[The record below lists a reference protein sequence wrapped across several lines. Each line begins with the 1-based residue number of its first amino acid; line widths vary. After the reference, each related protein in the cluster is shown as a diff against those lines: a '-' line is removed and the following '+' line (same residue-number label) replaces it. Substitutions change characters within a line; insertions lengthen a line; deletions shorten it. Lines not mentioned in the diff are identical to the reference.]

1 MGVDRRVCAV
11 RRPVAVRRRAPRAV
25 ACARV
30 AAALQFGV
38 RNVGAGCARGAR
50 LPAPGGAA
58 ALGWSRG
65 VGDMCGVAGVV
76 SRCGPAVR
84 RVPAVVTTCGAKR
97 RPGRAGALE
106 NQIPKRVLAWPWAA
120 AGRAAGAGAGAS
132 GDREARRERNRPANP
147 GNGEPNPGDAEG
159 GFRLHVNTR
168 TAKPAIVA
176 VVAVR
181 VWFVKLK

>member
-38 RNVGAGCARGAR
+38 RISATVGAGCARGSR
-50 LPAPGGAA
+50 PPGAPPRWGGLA
-58 ALGWSRG
+58 ALGTCAALQGWSRG
-65 VGDMCGVAGVV
+65 AG
-76 SRCGPAVR
+76 RPCAACR
-84 RVPAVVTTCGAKR
+84 RSQRRAAPSGA
-97 RPGRAGALE
+97 RAARGLSKIKFQ
-106 NQIPKRVLAWPWAA
+106 NVLAWPWAA
-120 AGRAAGAGAGAS
+120 AGRAAGAAAGAS

-159 GFRLHVNTR
+159 AGFTFRLR
-168 TAKPAIVA
+168 EARSSPCASGS
-176 VVAVR
+176 
-181 VWFVKLK
+181 

>member
-38 RNVGAGCARGAR
+38 RNGRCGLRARGA
-50 LPAPGGAA
+50 APGP
-58 ALGWSRG
+58 RG
-65 VGDMCGVAGVV
+65 RRRVGVV
-76 SRCGPAVR
+76 SRRWGHVRRCRGGLAVR
-84 RVPAVVTTCGAKR
+84 A
-97 RPGRAGALE
+97 GRAPRAGGRNDVRRQAAPGPRGGSRKSNFPKTGAG
-106 NQIPKRVLAWPWAA
+106 VAVWAA

-159 GFRLHVNTR
+159 GFRLR
-168 TAKPAIVA
+168 EARSSRSSSPCASGS
-176 VVAVR
+176 
-181 VWFVKLK
+181 

>member
-38 RNVGAGCARGAR
+38 RISASPQRSVRAARA
-50 LPAPGGAA
+50 APGP
-58 ALGWSRG
+58 RG
-65 VGDMCGVAGVV
+65 RRRVGVV
-76 SRCGPAVR
+76 SRRWGHVRRCRVGLAVR
-84 RVPAVVTTCGAKR
+84 A
-97 RPGRAGALE
+97 GRAPRAGGRNDVRRQAAPGPRGGSRKSNFPKTGAG
-106 NQIPKRVLAWPWAA
+106 VAVWAA

-159 GFRLHVNTR
+159 GFRLR
-168 TAKPAIVA
+168 EARSSRSSSPCASGS
-176 VVAVR
+176 
-181 VWFVKLK
+181 

>member
-38 RNVGAGCARGAR
+38 RNGRCGLRAR

-65 VGDMCGVAGVV
+65 VGDMCGVGVV

-84 RVPAVVTTCGAKR
+84 LVPAFATTCGA
-97 RPGRAGALE
+97 
-106 NQIPKRVLAWPWAA
+106 
-120 AGRAAGAGAGAS
+120 RAARGLS
-132 GDREARRERNRPANP
+132 KIKFQN
-147 GNGEPNPGDAEG
+147 
-159 GFRLHVNTR
+159 V
-168 TAKPAIVA
+168 
-176 VVAVR
+176 
-181 VWFVKLK
+181 

>member
-38 RNVGAGCARGAR
+38 RISATVGAGCARGSRPPGA
-50 LPAPGGAA
+50 GGAA

-65 VGDMCGVAGVV
+65 VGDMCGVAGLV

-84 RVPAVVTTCGAKR
+84 RVPAVATTCGAKR

-106 NQIPKRVLAWPWAA
+106 NQIPKR
-120 AGRAAGAGAGAS
+120 AGVAVGRRGACRG
-132 GDREARRERNRPANP
+132 RRRRGVGRPRSA
-147 GNGEPNPGDAEG
+147 
-159 GFRLHVNTR
+159 TR
-168 TAKPAIVA
+168 TQPSRQPGQRGTEPGGRGRRFQVTRSAIVA
-176 VVAVR
+176 VVVAVR